1 MKEINVPNSDDV
13 YYYVKNHFARWNDRY
28 NRTTMALE
36 QEEEFENV
44 ELNKYTSRK
53 RDSFYMQH
61 YYNELDE
68 YYTYIEKTLLELQA
82 QKRWNTWI

>member
-1 MKEINVPNSDDV
+1 
-13 YYYVKNHFARWNDRY
+13 
-28 NRTTMALE
+28 MALE

-82 QKRWNTWI
+82 QKR